1 MKDKLLLILIITT
14 FNLQQ
19 VLPCT
24 MYKITKNGKTIVGNN
39 EDFLSPN
46 NQFWFEI
53 AGDKKYGVMYMGLT
67 NNFAQGAINEA
78 GLVFDGF
85 AESELP
91 ILNTAGKTKIWI
103 GKAIKNIMQTMTS
116 VEEVKVYL
124 ETIDLSSLSSSMLVF
139 VDKSGTYL
147 IVDGDELFIGE
158 EPEKSF
164 SNFYYSQVD
173 SLEKVKL
180 PWFNTGQ
187 EFLKKTDAKASLN
200 YCSSV
205 MENYKQVAKDLFSTQ
220 FTTIYDL
227 STLKIRV
234 YLYHDFTDFIEI
246 DLKQELLKGNQKVMM
261 VDLFPKTS
269 LARKFYDQYND
280 SENPI
285 SFLLEQMNP
294 EIYSEKE
301 LLKMEFNETIN
312 ILGYE
317 WLKQKKNP
325 DAAIKVFK
333 YGVTLMPNN
342 ADLYDSLGEAYLVND
357 DWENA
362 IINYGKSLSLEPKN
376 NNAITKLIK
385 ANTDK
390 NRYTN
395 KSFKQLAKIIDQYAE
410 STLKKG
416 NINSLAL
423 AIYKDGLTYHNYY
436 GEIDFNKGNL
446 PNDSTLYEIASI
458 SKVFVGSLAAKAVT
472 ENKISLNDV
481 IRKYLGE
488 DYPNLEFNGTPVTI
502 KNLLT
507 HTLGFET
514 PKKLDNVF
522 QKTQTGF
529 YENKKF
535 EYSMSDLLEELKT
548 VNVDKKPGTYYNY
561 NNVGPELVAYILQQV
576 YKKPYKKI
584 LQEFLDELDMKN
596 TYLQDYE
603 IHKNN
608 LSNSYDASKKIAP
621 LDKNPLLG
629 GAFGIISTL
638 PDLTKFMKF
647 QLEGNSAFIK
657 ESTCTL
663 FKDKK
668 EDEELGYLWDVGTA
682 EREGFYYQ
690 KSGTSNGVQSVI
702 LVCPDTNYGLVL
714 IMNNKSDAAL
724 NDWLSLYNKIERDLI
739 EYPKINLWSLLEA
752 QFFKN
757 PKEVS
762 KTYKELAKDD
772 TIYFSDSN
780 YLNAVG
786 YDYIFNNQPEKAV
799 QIFQLA
805 ISVDTKNANLYD
817 SLGEAY
823 FTIRDYKN
831 ALISFKKSL
840 ELNPNNVNA
849 KDYINK
855 INLKLKK

>member
-1 MKDKLLLILIITT
+1 MKNKLLLILIITT
-14 FNLQQ
+14 FNLQKA
-19 VLPCT
+19 LPCT

-53 AGDKKYGVMYMGLT
+53 AGDKKFGVMYMGLT

-85 AESELP
+85 AEPELP
-91 ILNTAGKTKIWI
+91 VLNTAGKTKIWI
-103 GKAIKNIMQTMTS
+103 GKALKNIMHNMSS

-124 ETIDLSSLSSSMLVF
+124 ETINLSSLSSSMLVF

-147 IVDGDELFIGE
+147 IVEGDKLVVGE
-158 EPEKSF
+158 ESEKSF
-164 SNFYYSQVD
+164 SNFYYSQIN
-173 SLEKVKL
+173 SLEEVTL
-180 PWFNTGQ
+180 PWFNVGQ
-187 EFLKKTDAKASLN
+187 EFLRKTDAKASLS
-200 YCSSV
+200 YCSNV
-205 MENYKQVAKDLFSTQ
+205 MKNYKQVAKDLFSTQ
-220 FTTIYDL
+220 FTTVYDL

-234 YLYHDFTDFIEI
+234 YLYHDFTEFIEI
-246 DLKQELLKGNQKVMM
+246 DLKEELQKGNQKIMM

-269 LARKFYDQYND
+269 TASKFYDQYND

-285 SFLLEQMNP
+285 SFLQEQMNP
-294 EIYSEKE
+294 DIYSEKE
-301 LLKMEFNETIN
+301 LLKMEFNETIS

-317 WLKQKKNP
+317 WLKQKQNP
-325 DAAIKVFK
+325 EAAIKVFK

-357 DWENA
+357 DWINA
-362 IINYGKSLSLEPKN
+362 IANYGKSLSLEPKN
-376 NNAITKLIK
+376 ENAITKLVK

-395 KSFKQLAKIIDQYAE
+395 KSFKQLTKIIDQYAE

-436 GEIDFNKGNL
+436 GEIDINKGNL
-446 PNDSTLYEIASI
+446 PNDNTLYEIASI
-458 SKVFVGSLAAKAVT
+458 SKVFVGSLAAKAVIKG
-472 ENKISLNDV
+472 KISLNDD
-481 IRKYLGE
+481 IRKYIGKG
-488 DYPNLEFNGTPVTI
+488 YSNLEFKGTPVTI
-502 KNLLT
+502 QNLLT
-507 HTLGFET
+507 HTLGFST
-514 PKKLDNVF
+514 PKKLDNIF

-529 YENKKF
+529 YENKEF

-548 VNVDKKPGTYYNY
+548 VKVDKKPGTYYNY

-576 YKKPYKKI
+576 YNKPYKKI
-584 LQEFLDELDMKN
+584 LQEFLDELGMKN
-596 TYLQDYE
+596 TYLQNYRTYR
-603 IHKNN
+603 NN
-608 LSNSYDASKKIAP
+608 LSNSYDANKKLAP

-657 ESTCTL
+657 ESTRTL
-663 FKDKK
+663 FEDKE
-668 EDEELGYLWDVGTA
+668 EDEELGYLWNIGVA
-682 EREGFYYQ
+682 EREGFYFQ
-690 KSGTSNGVQSVI
+690 KSGTSNGVQSVV

-739 EYPKINLWSLLEA
+739 EYPKINLWSSLES

-757 PKEVS
+757 PKKVS
-762 KTYKELAKDD
+762 QTYEKQAENDAK
-772 TIYFSDSN
+772 YFSN
-780 YLNAVG
+780 TTYLNDVG
-786 YDYIFNNQPEKAV
+786 YSYIFNNQPEKAIEV
-799 QIFQLA
+799 FKLA
-805 ISVDTKNANLYD
+805 ISIDSENANLYD
-817 SLGEAY
+817 SLGEVY
-823 FTIRDYKN
+823 FINKDYNK
-831 ALISFKKSL
+831 ALLNYKKSL
-840 ELNPNNVNA
+840 ELNPSNDNA
-849 KDYINK
+849 KEYINK